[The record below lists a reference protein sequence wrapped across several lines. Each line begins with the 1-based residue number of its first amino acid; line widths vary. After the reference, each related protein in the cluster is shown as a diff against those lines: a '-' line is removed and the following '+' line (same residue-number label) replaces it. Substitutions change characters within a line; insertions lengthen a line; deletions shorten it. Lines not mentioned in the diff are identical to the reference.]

1 MRVVDDRRAEHGA
14 VDAAIGDREDSA
26 FEVFKLDL
34 AISGGFGESED
45 VLFDSGK
52 VFLIA
57 VAYDG
62 YHEALVCADGDAD
75 VVVVLLDDFIA
86 FNAGIDFGHGL
97 QCVGYGFGEEG
108 HEAELDAVAF
118 DEGFLVRFAE
128 LHDGAH
134 VDFVEGREHGG
145 LLGRVDQVVGDLAS
159 QGCYFSAGF
168 ALGGACRC

>member
-1 MRVVDDRRAEHGA
+1 M
-14 VDAAIGDREDSA
+14 
-26 FEVFKLDL
+26 
-34 AISGGFGESED
+34 
-45 VLFDSGK
+45 
-52 VFLIA
+52 IA

-86 FNAGIDFGHGL
+86 FNAGIDFGYGL

-145 LLGRVDQVVGDLAS
+145 LLGGVDQVVGDLAS
-159 QGCYFSAGF
+159 QGVIFRRVSRSEALAGADGAVAAGVCGAVAGVFSVA
-168 ALGGACRC
+168 